1 MLRSLTLPLLSIVLV
16 AGLLFPPIAAYTA
29 VYAVLGSLLI
39 GLVFL
44 SPRYW
49 EVYGALP
56 FRFIWLALALLMF
69 TLPFAYKDASDLS
82 FLAALI
88 PVFIAPAL
96 VMLLREEPQFAS
108 PMVIGALCLAGAV
121 GAVSAA
127 LNDVVFLGLAR
138 AGGGNNSI
146 HFAGIS
152 IIVSFMALIGLFGS
166 KSAWRFVFLTGPA
179 FGMATAFLSGSRGP
193 VLAGVMLAVVTLP
206 LIFFWFWREKAFK
219 IVLAISLVFGLGLST
234 QIDGIDVTRAANI
247 FNDIGAIFD
256 TGAQIDGATQ
266 ERLVLYQ
273 AAWEAFRHAPVFG
286 YGSGHF
292 ATEAGKFMPDTY
304 ANMRGSEHLHS
315 DIADFAT
322 IGGVVGLLAY
332 LCLLIAPLFAFR
344 GVHDANIRRA
354 LVLGGIVMS
363 VGYFALGLT
372 NAVFGILPQTMLFGV
387 LLGVLVG
394 MAQIEPDTA
403 H

>member
-1 MLRSLTLPLLSIVLV
+1 MLRTLTLPLLSIVLV

-29 VYAVLGSLLI
+29 VYAVLGSLVI

-49 EVYGALP
+49 EIFDALP
-56 FRFIWLALALLMF
+56 FRFIWLGLALLML

-88 PVFIAPAL
+88 PIFIAPAL
-96 VMLLREEPQFAS
+96 VMLLREEPRFAS
-108 PMVIGALCLAGAV
+108 PLVIGTLCLAGAI

-127 LNDVVFLGLAR
+127 LNDVLFLGLAR

-146 HFAGIS
+146 HFASIS
-152 IIVSFMALIGLFGS
+152 LIVSFMALIGLFGS
-166 KSAWRFVFLTGPA
+166 KSAWRFLFLTGPA
-179 FGMATAFLSGSRGP
+179 FGMAAVFLSGSRGP
-193 VLAGVMLAVVTLP
+193 ILAGTVLTIAIFP
-206 LIFFWFWREKAFK
+206 FIFFWFWREKAFK
-219 IVLAISLVFGLGLST
+219 IMLAIGLIVGLGLST

-247 FNDIGAIFD
+247 FNDIGAVFD
-256 TGAQIDGATQ
+256 ANAQIDGATQ

-273 AAWEAFRHAPVFG
+273 AAWEAFKQAPVFG

-292 ATEAGKFMPDTY
+292 ATEAGKFMPDAY

-332 LCLLIAPLFAFR
+332 LCLLSAPLFVFR
-344 GVHDANIRRA
+344 GVYDVNIRRA
-354 LVLGGIVMS
+354 LMLGGIVMA

-394 MAQIEPDTA
+394 MAQVKPDTA